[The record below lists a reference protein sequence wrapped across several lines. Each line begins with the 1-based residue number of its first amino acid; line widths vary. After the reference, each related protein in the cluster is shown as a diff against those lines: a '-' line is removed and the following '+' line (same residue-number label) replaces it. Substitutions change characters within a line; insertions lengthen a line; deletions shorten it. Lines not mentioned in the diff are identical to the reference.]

1 MFWSSVIQG
10 LRFLISWE
18 IWIAFVLYTL
28 GTFSFLIYVQ
38 PLLSKLDPEHRRDA
52 VFSFTNFGGPV
63 FDVLMLSMIIASLTP
78 LWLGFSGAFSPV
90 ILVLSYWKIVLFVAA
105 VGLIVDILLLFML
118 RRFGQIGDGLRYF
131 LKCAAMFRIHSEETI
146 KKFLNINALEHPIY
160 PSLWE
165 SIGYFLIAAILVVVA
180 WLSLSAIADW
190 IEKRRSV
197 QDGRIFMTIVTPFM
211 TIFSGFLPLLM
222 YSQFARLSI
231 QSLIS
236 GN

>member
-10 LRFLISWE
+10 VKFLSSWE
-18 IWIAFVLYTL
+18 IWVAFALYTL
-28 GTFSFLIYVQ
+28 GTFGFLIYVQ

-52 VFSFTNFGGPV
+52 VFSFTSFGGPV
-63 FDVLMLSMIIASLTP
+63 FDALMLSMILGSLTP

-90 ILVLSYWKIVLFVAA
+90 TLVLSYWKGVLFVA
-105 VGLIVDILLLFML
+105 VIGLIVDILLLSML
-118 RRFGQIGDGLRYF
+118 RSLGQIGDGLSFF
-131 LKCAAMFRIHSEETI
+131 LKCAAMFRLYSEETMR
-146 KKFLNINALEHPIY
+146 KFLNVNALEHPIY
-160 PSLWE
+160 PNLWK
-165 SIGYFLIAAILVVVA
+165 SIGYFLIAAILVVVV

-190 IEKRRSV
+190 IERRSSV
-197 QDGRIFMTIVTPFM
+197 QDGRIFMAIVTPFM